1 MSSKKVIT
9 NMDIIREMTLMDD
22 IFMTVVFENRPDC
35 VEDILRIILSFEPK
49 VEKVETQYDYS
60 SVYGRS
66 VKFDI
71 LARDKDNTLYDIE
84 IQRANK
90 GAVPKRARYHSS
102 MLDTKALDKNE
113 DFEQLRETYVIFIT
127 EHDILGNNIP
137 VYRIER
143 VITDT
148 NKFFNDGEHIIYI
161 NTAYKGMDVT
171 EIEKLIHD
179 FKCRDPKEMFIES
192 LRERCRDIK
201 SGTAEKEADKMCE
214 LLEQKIKQERAEGIA
229 EGKAEGKAEGRAEGR
244 INVAENMLLTKQFS
258 NDIIA
263 KLCDLTVEEVEKLKE
278 KLSA

>member
-1 MSSKKVIT
+1 MSSKKIIT

-127 EHDILGNNIP
+127 EHDILGKNIP
-137 VYRIER
+137 VYTIKRMIEE
-143 VITDT
+143 T
-148 NKFFNDGEHIIYI
+148 NDYFNDGEHIIYI

-171 EIEKLIHD
+171 EIEKLINGIY
-179 FKCRDPKEMFIES
+179 IEEYLSEYLTYHCLYAKNDNIWSILYFTGYLTALSPYFGISTGENSFPYSS
-192 LRERCRDIK
+192 L
-201 SGTAEKEADKMCE
+201 
-214 LLEQKIKQERAEGIA
+214 
-229 EGKAEGKAEGRAEGR
+229 
-244 INVAENMLLTKQFS
+244 
-258 NDIIA
+258 
-263 KLCDLTVEEVEKLKE
+263 
-278 KLSA
+278 